1 MILSL
6 KLSMI
11 LFSMGRKLRIQN
23 FPPVP
28 FPPAPFH
35 SLNPMI

>member
-11 LFSMGRKLRIQN
+11 LFSMGRKLRIFHLCLSHQ
-23 FPPVP
+23 PPSIP
-28 FPPAPFH
+28 SIP
-35 SLNPMI
+35 